1 MTTMKRIGLVLL
13 VIGLTLSSC
22 NQKNKTVNTTEIRQE
37 NVEVSD
43 KSSNKEEIRNQI
55 RQALNWT
62 DSQNR
67 IELLPVVTDSADSI
81 YIGFDL
87 DEHKQNLEKLK
98 SAGFFA
104 TEFIDNYNQIILA
117 LDKGLRNG
125 EYEEWLVGSL
135 PTFAFANGAS
145 PWCLCQDNLD
155 WNTVEVN
162 IISLDNEKGEL
173 EWYWEN
179 LDSETDESWDV
190 FKYKFRV
197 VKEDNIW
204 KIAYMEGFDFEES
217 TRKDG

>member
-1 MTTMKRIGLVLL
+1 MKRIGLVLL
-13 VIGLTLSSC
+13 IIGLTLSSC
-22 NQKNKTVNTTEIRQE
+22 NQKNKTVNTTENRQD

-43 KSSNKEEIRNQI
+43 KSSDKEEIRNQI

-87 DEHKQNLEKLK
+87 DKHKQNLEKLK

-104 TEFIDNYNQIILA
+104 TEFINNYNQIILT
-117 LDKGLRNG
+117 LDKGLQNG
-125 EYEEWLVGSL
+125 EYEEWLVGSM

-155 WNTVEVN
+155 WDTVEVN

-217 TRKDG
+217 TQKDG